1 MRQIQKVFFNIVL
14 EDDFPENLKIITEQ
28 APLRAV
34 Q

>member
-1 MRQIQKVFFNIVL
+1 MRKIQNVIFNIVL
-14 EDDFPENLKIITEQ
+14 EDDFPDNLKIITEQ